1 MNMRMTWMTNTR
13 LICLSHGEC
22 ARDDVKNV
30 LANEKKRDNARSHSD
45 IVEVSENGHVVI
57 GVRIVQCYHA
67 IMDVVIGVRIMQ
79 CYHAIMSNSEF
90 PSHFWSQLST
100 CCQAV

>member
-1 MNMRMTWMTNTR
+1 M
-13 LICLSHGEC
+13 CQC
-22 ARDDVKNV
+22 AE
-30 LANEKKRDNARSHSD
+30 NENKRDHEHSHSG
-45 IVEVSENGHVVI
+45 VRVVSDNGHVVI

-79 CYHAIMSNSEF
+79 CYDAIMSNSDF
-90 PSHFWSQLST
+90 STFGPNFKLVSVPT